1 MRRILFW
8 VFLVALFLSACNPGA
23 TPIPDPTPTPLP
35 TAIVPEKPTYTVQRG
50 EVVDS
55 LTFTG
60 RVSPVE
66 EAELYFRTDG
76 RVLRVYVERGDIV
89 QAGDLLAELDVSAL
103 RRQLA
108 QAELAL
114 AAARIDLESAES
126 QRAYELARARLN
138 LELEKIALNKLK
150 DYDTGVDLAVVE
162 AELEQA
168 TLDLHQAQSRY
179 DAVAHLPNIGM
190 RPEAEA
196 LQQAT
201 LAYDRAKAAY
211 DWAVEQ
217 AGQHTYDVQS
227 QRKRVALAQLEVE
240 RLEEGVD
247 HSLEQVIAKA
257 ELDLAD
263 LQAQITDTLI
273 TAPFDGEVVAVNTAA
288 GKAVEGFKPVLVV
301 ADPSELEV
309 TVELSDDEMRRLSEG
324 QTATAVPVDYPSQEL
339 PGSIRSLP
347 YPYGSGG
354 STTGL
359 EEEDRATHLDVE
371 FGSVAVEPGDLVRIS
386 IVLERKEGVLW
397 LPPAA
402 IRTFEGRQFVVVQEG
417 AGQRRVDVTLGIE
430 SEERV
435 EIMAGLEEGQVVIGP

>member
-1 MRRILFW
+1 MRARSH
-8 VFLVALFLSACNPGA
+8 AGPAPH
-23 TPIPDPTPTPLP
+23 THPLP
-35 TAIVPEKPTYTVQRG
+35 TAIVPEKPAYTVQRG

-76 RVLRVYVERGDIV
+76 RVLKVYVERGDIV
-89 QAGDLLAELDVSAL
+89 QAGDKLAELDVSAL

-114 AAARIDLESAES
+114 AAAHIDLESAES
-126 QRAYELARARLN
+126 QRAHELARARLN
-138 LELEKIALNKLK
+138 LDLEQIALDKLQ
-150 DYDTGVDLAVVE
+150 DYDPDVDRAVAE

-168 TLDLHQAQSRY
+168 TVDLQQAQSRY
-179 DAVAHLPNIGM
+179 DAVATRPDIGTLPQ
-190 RPEAEA
+190 AEA
-196 LQQAT
+196 LQRAT

-211 DWAVEQ
+211 DRALEL
-217 AGQHTYDVQS
+217 AGQRIYDIQS

-240 RLEEGVD
+240 RLEEGID
-247 HSLEQVIAKA
+247 PRLEQAVAKA
-257 ELDLAD
+257 ELDLSD
-263 LQAQITDTLI
+263 LLAQITDTLI

-301 ADPSELEV
+301 ADPAELEV
-309 TVELSDDEMRRLSEG
+309 TVDLSDDEMRRLSEG
-324 QTATAVPVDYPSQEL
+324 QAVTAVPVEYPGQEL
-339 PGSIRSLP
+339 PGSVRSLP

-354 STTGL
+354 SATGL
-359 EEEDRATHLDVE
+359 EEDDRATHLAVE
-371 FGSVAVEPGDLVRIS
+371 FGSVAVEPGDLVRVTV
-386 IVLERKEGVLW
+386 VLERKEDVLW
-397 LPPAA
+397 LPPPA